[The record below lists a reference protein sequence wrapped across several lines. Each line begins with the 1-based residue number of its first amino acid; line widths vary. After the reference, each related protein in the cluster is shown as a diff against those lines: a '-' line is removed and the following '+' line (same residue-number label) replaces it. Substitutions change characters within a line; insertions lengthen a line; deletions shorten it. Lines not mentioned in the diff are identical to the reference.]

1 MFADVSFPISSFQI
15 FSYKIP
21 SELSDKILIGSTVN
35 APLGKRNVN
44 GIVVNCYSEK
54 IFKGA
59 TKEINSLLDE
69 KPIIDKKLWKLINWL
84 SSYYNTPIGLAAKV
98 ALPSNLS
105 TTYEPKKRTYVKIGS
120 TNYESRISGKIQKKL
135 HKQLKRCV

>member
-54 IFKGA
+54 KFQGA
-59 TKEINSLLDE
+59 TKEINSLVDE

-84 SSYYNTPIGLAAKV
+84 SSYYNTPIGLAAT
-98 ALPSNLS
+98 NQRN
-105 TTYEPKKRTYVKIGS
+105 EPM
-120 TNYESRISGKIQKKL
+120 
-135 HKQLKRCV
+135 

>member
-105 TTYEPKKRTYVKIGS
+105 TTYEPKTVSYTHLTLPTLLLV
-120 TNYESRISGKIQKKL
+120 
-135 HKQLKRCV
+135 

>member
-54 IFKGA
+54 IFKRKRAYNVLTA
-59 TKEINSLLDE
+59 TDKTFLAWSC
-69 KPIIDKKLWKLINWL
+69 PI
-84 SSYYNTPIGLAAKV
+84 T
-98 ALPSNLS
+98 
-105 TTYEPKKRTYVKIGS
+105 
-120 TNYESRISGKIQKKL
+120 
-135 HKQLKRCV
+135 